1 MATICVLVDATRG
14 VADDDAELLALL
26 HVAQRP
32 HRLVLT
38 KGDLLDAGQLARC
51 AQLVQGD
58 WHHLRQAADRATFGH
73 ASTSAGAGAAAA
85 AGAGAAKAAG
95 KAPAVA
101 CVSGHTGAG
110 VTALWKSLV
119 AAAQRVSVYKSGP
132 NGVPTHVSAVA

>member
-73 ASTSAGAGAAAA
+73 ASSS

-95 KAPAVA
+95 KALAVA

>member
-26 HVAQRP
+26 HAAQRP

-38 KGDLLDAGQLARC
+38 KGDLLGAAQLARC
-51 AQLVQGD
+51 VQLVQGD
-58 WHHLRQAADRATFGH
+58 WQHLRQAADRARGQ
-73 ASTSAGAGAAAA
+73 ASPAAA
-85 AGAGAAKAAG
+85 AGA

-119 AAAQRVSVYKSGP
+119 AAAQRVSVYKDGP